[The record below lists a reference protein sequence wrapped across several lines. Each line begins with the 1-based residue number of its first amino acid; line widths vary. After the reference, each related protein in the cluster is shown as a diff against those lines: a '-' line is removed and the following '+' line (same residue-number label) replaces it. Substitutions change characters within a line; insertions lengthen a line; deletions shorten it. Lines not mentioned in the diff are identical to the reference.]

1 MSNKLNEAVEL
12 RREQKAFTGPT
23 AEKSFTEYL
32 REGVGYVGKAKD
44 AVGRATTAVVDT
56 VVPATESER
65 VEAAVVSKVNRDEA
79 LRKAEYIG
87 EAVGS
92 KVAQT
97 GGFLLKLG
105 YTAIKAATGMTSAK
119 VKATLREID
128 ELDNPSNP
136 DTD

>member
-1 MSNKLNEAVEL
+1 MSNKLNEAVER
-12 RREQKAFTGPT
+12 RREQNAFNEPT
-23 AEKSFTEYL
+23 AEKSFKEYL

-44 AVGRATTAVVDT
+44 AVGRATTAVIDT
-56 VVPATESER
+56 IVPATESER
-65 VEAAVVSKVNRDEA
+65 VESAVISKVNRDEA
-79 LRKAEYIG
+79 MRKAEYIG

-105 YTAIKAATGMTSAK
+105 YTAVKAATGMTSAK
-119 VKATLREID
+119 VKQTLREID
-128 ELDNPSNP
+128 DLDNPSNP